1 MNNDYAERVEALKS
15 TLDKALGILET
26 KEDQL
31 NKMKTKY
38 ENLVTECKT
47 TYGCEL
53 KDLKTKIAT
62 QQSEV
67 ETKLSEAETKLQEL
81 RDIQ

>member
-31 NKMKTKY
+31 SKMKTKY
-38 ENLVTECKT
+38 ENLVTECQT

-53 KDLKTKIAT
+53 KDLKTKIVT

>member
-1 MNNDYAERVEALKS
+1 MNNDYADRVEALKS

-31 NKMKTKY
+31 SKLKTKY
-38 ENLVTECKT
+38 DNLVHECKT
-47 TYGCEL
+47 TYDCEL
-53 KDLKTKIAT
+53 KDLKTKITT
-62 QQSEV
+62 QQTEV
-67 ETKLSEAETKLQEL
+67 ETKLSEVETKLQEL

>member
-1 MNNDYAERVEALKS
+1 MNNDYADRVEALKS

-26 KEDQL
+26 KEQQL
-31 NKMKTKY
+31 NKLKIKY
-38 ENLVTECKT
+38 DNLFNDCKE
-47 TYGCEL
+47 TYDCEL
-53 KDLKTKIAT
+53 KDLKTKITTEQA
-62 QQSEV
+62 EV